1 MDKKCVPSTAIIC
14 CDTDSVLGKNQFT
27 TVTVQNIAERN
38 EIPCKLRK
46 DGMIAIVREEN
57 YFQYQLRPGPESGL
71 CNNGSWVLMQTS
83 DEVYVAGKDGDVGK
97 TGERGERGFTGPEGP
112 PGPVGARGG
121 PGGVGPP
128 GPRGTAGPSGARG
141 QSGPEGPPGLT
152 GPRGEV
158 GAMTII
164 DVGINANM
172 ELEVDTIGVI
182 ENSIDFELDING
194 NLVVNLN

>member
-83 DEVYVAGKDGDVGK
+83 DEVYVAGKDEMLVRL
-97 TGERGERGFTGPEGP
+97 EREEK
-112 PGPVGARGG
+112 
-121 PGGVGPP
+121 
-128 GPRGTAGPSGARG
+128 
-141 QSGPEGPPGLT
+141 
-152 GPRGEV
+152 EV
-158 GAMTII
+158 LQVQKDHQAQW
-164 DVGINANM
+164 VQ
-172 ELEVDTIGVI
+172 EVVQ
-182 ENSIDFELDING
+182 E
-194 NLVVNLN
+194 V